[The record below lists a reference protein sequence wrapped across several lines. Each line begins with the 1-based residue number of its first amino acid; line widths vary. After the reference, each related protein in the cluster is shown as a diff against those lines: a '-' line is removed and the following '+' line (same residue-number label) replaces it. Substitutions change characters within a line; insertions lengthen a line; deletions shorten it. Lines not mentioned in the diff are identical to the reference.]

1 MIGLTGIYVI
11 PYRYTTM
18 SSIHK
23 VKGKP
28 NWFCAFYNPEGF
40 RRFKTTGTDNAKIA
54 RTICVN
60 IERASKL
67 ASDNKLSNE
76 KGLKL
81 IRDTCAAI
89 EETHG
94 KLAANRA
101 HDILKTYVEEF
112 IKIAGGELTTYTVQS
127 WLDSWLAGRTDAS
140 KATLIEYR
148 RVIDLFNKYLG
159 ARANRPLTTL
169 QPKQIEDFKLH
180 LAKRVAPSTVNK
192 SIKVLKASF
201 NNAVAKR
208 QLEFSPAEHVE
219 SIEVEEGNRRPF
231 TSDELKKLLLAANAE
246 WQTMILVAFYTGLRL
261 RDCANLTWQNI
272 ELHTGTINVLTEKT
286 NRRQVLPIA
295 ESLNRHLQT
304 LAGDDPNAPLCPSLH
319 GKNASWLSSQFYDVM
334 VKAKLVEERGHE
346 STGKGRDAKRETS
359 RISFHSLRYNTT
371 SALKSEGVSDAIAMD
386 IVGHETASVSRNYT
400 KIDDSAK
407 RAAIN
412 KLPDITK

>member
-1 MIGLTGIYVI
+1 MIGLTDIDVI

-81 IRDTCAAI
+81 IRDTCTAI

-101 HDILKTYVEEF
+101 HDILKNYIEEF
-112 IKIAGGELTTYTVQS
+112 VKIAGGELTAYTVKS
-127 WLDSWLAGRTDAS
+127 WLDTWLTGRTDAS
-140 KATLIEYR
+140 KATIVEYR
-148 RVIDLFNKYLG
+148 RVIDLFQKFLG
-159 ARANRPLTTL
+159 ARADRPLTTL
-169 QPKQIEDFKLH
+169 QPKQIEDFKSH
-180 LAKRVAPSTVNK
+180 IAKRVAPSTVNK

-231 TSDELKKLLLAANAE
+231 TNQELKDLLKAANAE
-246 WQTMILVAFYTGLRL
+246 WQTMILVAFYTGLI
-261 RDCANLTWQNI
+261 DV
-272 ELHTGTINVLTEKT
+272 G
-286 NRRQVLPIA
+286 
-295 ESLNRHLQT
+295 
-304 LAGDDPNAPLCPSLH
+304 LATCCVIFVGCSDFVP
-319 GKNASWLSSQFYDVM
+319 
-334 VKAKLVEERGHE
+334 KLVTVTKLVTITKFVVI
-346 STGKGRDAKRETS
+346 TGKGVAFCDIGRSFDPSIAVLHPVMRANIIRKAPPS
-359 RISFHSLRYNTT
+359 RTTLFIQPVALISF
-371 SALKSEGVSDAIAMD
+371 AVA
-386 IVGHETASVSRNYT
+386 
-400 KIDDSAK
+400 
-407 RAAIN
+407 
-412 KLPDITK
+412 